1 MVWARACGRGL
12 LGVLARWALG
22 AERLACARA
31 RRRWRIAQRSTAPSV
46 KWGAGVIRPQVCVC
60 VGD

>member
-31 RRRWRIAQRSTAPSV
+31 QAVAHRT
-46 KWGAGVIRPQVCVC
+46 KEHGAVREMGRGCHPAAGVCVC
-60 VGD
+60 VRR